1 MMEQKILTVDDDKV
15 TRLVVSTA
23 FRPFA
28 CKVVEA
34 ADGVEGLAVADREH
48 PDLIVLDND
57 MPVMDGAQM
66 LTRLKAN
73 PRLRTIPVLMLT
85 ADSRR
90 DSVVR
95 ILKLG
100 VRDFLVKP
108 FTREQIVQ
116 RVSRILDLKTRH
128 ASAPRP
134 KRSDE
139 PLEILVVDDKP
150 AIIELIQKAL
160 AATPWQVRGVTQ
172 SDQAVEAC
180 NRALPDLIL
189 VSLSL
194 PDGSG
199 FSLFQTLRATTRT
212 KGVPVLA
219 LSVKAAT
226 QEQELAQLLGFNGL
240 VTKPI
245 EPAGLRLKII
255 RALGLDTSHNYMQQR
270 NNALVLRLPAD
281 LKPVL
286 AAEIPGHLRKRAA
299 AAIDAGLNQVVLDLG
314 QLQAMDMDFIKLVLE
329 IIRLCA
335 EFDLPYCL
343 VGSEAVCREC
353 ALRPETKDWKFA
365 ASLPQ
370 ALQPPADKPTQAT
383 PGDLPAD
390 NQKRRISASP
400 GPADPAPVV
409 GLRNIHGQW
418 AVS

>member
-15 TRLVVSTA
+15 IRLLVSTA

-28 CKVVEA
+28 CKVVQA
-34 ADGVEGLAVADREH
+34 ADGVEGLALADREH
-48 PDLIVLDND
+48 PDIIVLDND

-73 PRLRTIPVLMLT
+73 PRLRSIPVLMLT

-90 DSVVR
+90 DSVLR

-108 FTREQIVQ
+108 FTREQVVQ
-116 RVSRILDLKTRH
+116 RVRRIIDLKTRLTT
-128 ASAPRP
+128 ASRP

-150 AIIELIQKAL
+150 AILELIQKAF
-160 AATPWQVRGVTQ
+160 AATPWQVRAVTQ

-180 NRALPDLIL
+180 NRALPDLVL

-194 PDGSG
+194 PDASG
-199 FSLFQTLRATTRT
+199 FSLFETLRANTRT

-245 EPAGLRLKII
+245 EPASFRLKII
-255 RALGLDTSHNYMQQR
+255 RALGLDTSHNYLQQR
-270 NNALVLRLPAD
+270 NNALVLRLPAE
-281 LKPVL
+281 LNPLL
-286 AAEIPGHLRKRAA
+286 AAEIPDHFRQKAA
-299 AAIDAGLNQVVLDLG
+299 AAVDAGLIQVVLDLS
-314 QLQAMDMDFIKLVLE
+314 QLQVIDMPLIKLVREL
-329 IIRLCA
+329 IQLCA
-335 EFDLPYCL
+335 EFDLPHCL
-343 VGSEAVCREC
+343 IGPEAMRQEC

-365 ASLPQ
+365 DSLAQ
-370 ALQPPADKPTQAT
+370 ALHPPADKPAQAT
-383 PGDLPAD
+383 PGDVPAD
-390 NQKRRISASP
+390 NQKRRTSASP
-400 GPADPAPVV
+400 GPAHPAP
-409 GLRNIHGQW
+409 LLEPRNIHR
-418 AVS
+418 

>member
-15 TRLVVSTA
+15 TRLLVSTA

-34 ADGVEGLAVADREH
+34 ADGVEGLALADREH
-48 PDLIVLDND
+48 PDIIVLDYD

-85 ADSRR
+85 AYSQR
-90 DSVVR
+90 DCVVR

-108 FTREQIVQ
+108 FTKEQIIE
-116 RVSRILDLKTRH
+116 RVRRIIDLKSRH

-139 PLEILVVDDKP
+139 PLAILVVDDKP
-150 AIIELIQKAL
+150 AIIELIQKAF

-172 SDQAVEAC
+172 ADQAVEAC
-180 NRALPDLIL
+180 NRALPDLLL

-194 PDGSG
+194 PDSSG
-199 FSLFQTLRATTRT
+199 FSLFETLRASTRT

-245 EPAGLRLKII
+245 ELASLRLNII
-255 RALGLDTSHNYMQQR
+255 RALGLDTSHNYLQQR
-270 NNALVLRLPAD
+270 NNALVLRLPANFNQ
-281 LKPVL
+281 VL
-286 AAEIPGHLRKRAA
+286 AGEILDHLRQKAA
-299 AAIDAGLNQVVLDLG
+299 AAVDAGLNLVVLDLN
-314 QLQAMDMDFIKLVLE
+314 QLQAIDMTLIKLGLE
-329 IIRLCA
+329 TIRLCA
-335 EFDLPYCL
+335 EFDLPHCL
-343 VGSEAVCREC
+343 IASEAVRREC

-365 ASLPQ
+365 GSLAEALHPPTGNPAQASSG
-370 ALQPPADKPTQAT
+370 DV
-383 PGDLPAD
+383 PGD
-390 NQKRRISASP
+390 NQKRRNSGSP
-400 GPADPAPVV
+400 GPADPAPV
-409 GLRNIHGQW
+409 GEPGNIHN
-418 AVS
+418 